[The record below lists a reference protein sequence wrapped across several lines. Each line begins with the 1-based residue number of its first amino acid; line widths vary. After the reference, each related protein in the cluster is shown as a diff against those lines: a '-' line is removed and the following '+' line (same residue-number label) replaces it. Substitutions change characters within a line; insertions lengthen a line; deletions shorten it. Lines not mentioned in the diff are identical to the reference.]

1 MSIFVPERFVFEN
14 VLILIYV
21 AVSTV
26 LTDFLFIAARIFSL
40 HTKKTYKRNK
50 CLCLVVLFTVGV
62 YISIQFIL
70 HVHICRCIT
79 GWTCC
84 SVPWCV
90 MWLQEL
96 PWRFH
101 SPVIPSFCQISSK
114 CSGAQGF
121 PAAALSAW
129 PALKSHHHQRKR
141 ALKCLELLSSGV
153 PFTTLWKPQSPQ
165 PDNCSRCLDGIQ
177 IAAYSL
183 HTVRMAQ
190 SPVFLL
196 YSPPSPLSF
205 ALLLPLS
212 HIYSFSLRMF
222 PKCFC

>member
-14 VLILIYV
+14 VLSLIYV
-21 AVSTV
+21 ALSTV
-26 LTDFLFIAARIFSL
+26 LILSFHCSQNFFFAHQKDLQEKEMSVFGCAIYCRRLHLCTVYTSCAHLQMYHWLNMLFCSLVCNVAPGAALVFPQSSHPLLLSDFLKVERG
-40 HTKKTYKRNK
+40 T
-50 CLCLVVLFTVGV
+50 
-62 YISIQFIL
+62 
-70 HVHICRCIT
+70 
-79 GWTCC
+79 
-84 SVPWCV
+84 
-90 MWLQEL
+90 
-96 PWRFH
+96 
-101 SPVIPSFCQISSK
+101 
-114 CSGAQGF
+114 GF